1 MKQMIIRHRDKHG
14 FIYHTETV
22 NTISVQEL
30 IEMSQAPQP
39 VITQEKI
46 DSFDPYEVFMKA
58 AQDSSERV

>member
-30 IEMSQAPQP
+30 IEMSNAPQP
-39 VITQEKI
+39 VLTQEEI
-46 DSFDPYEVFMKA
+46 DSFDPYEVFMQA
-58 AQDSSERV
+58 ARDSARRV